1 MVAPGFAPA
10 GADRHEG
17 EAMIKLLLALPL
29 IMLAACDSS
38 PKVKADNAKPSEVA
52 AKMRDATDSGT
63 FVRPGKWQSTV
74 TIQEMTIPGMPPE
87 FAARMKETM
96 AKERQF
102 ESCLT
107 PEQAK
112 RPKGDF
118 FAADKSC
125 TYDHFE
131 MGNGKIDA
139 TMRCAHEGMAQ
150 SMTMQGSYTPDQYQ
164 MSMASRMEGTGP
176 QAGTVMKMHVE
187 AKRIGNC
194 DNSAGTTAAN

>member
-1 MVAPGFAPA
+1 MT
-10 GADRHEG
+10 
-17 EAMIKLLLALPL
+17 KLYLALPL
-29 IMLAACDSS
+29 MMLAACESS

-52 AKMRDATDSGT
+52 KKVRDAVGDES

-87 FAARMKETM
+87 FAAKMKEQT
-96 AKERQF
+96 AKPRQF

-107 PEQAK
+107 PAEAK

-131 MGNGKIDA
+131 MGGGKIDA
-139 TMRCAHEGMAQ
+139 TMRCAHEDMTQ
-150 SMTMQGSYTPDQYQ
+150 SMSMRGSYTPDQYE
-164 MSMASRMEGTGP
+164 MSMATKMEGTGP
-176 QAGTVMKMHVE
+176 QAGMVMKMHVDS
-187 AKRIGNC
+187 KRVGDC
-194 DNSAGTTAAN
+194 DRTARTAAAN